1 MLDLLAFLA
10 SDKFQCRS
18 PSHYA
23 NLGLNWFRF
32 REMSDEEL
40 AGVLEQLLHA
50 SKSFPS
56 SVEDQAVDGKVEL
69 DQRLQEDSERG
80 STVTRTWS
88 GRQENEG
95 TRLKSTV
102 EESLEATHT
111 KVKSGLNG
119 PLSLQG
125 KASAGQ
131 KGGADLSSI
140 PQNEKRRIVED
151 ITGAAEQKADGRE
164 SRPEKESNDERDL
177 AALLWE
183 ELQKRSEASSGAVQR
198 SVETKM
204 KSDIWDR
211 MNFGPRTGAFRDP
224 KIVAAIVG
232 GLVANGLLIVGGWS
246 FLASR
251 NRDRP
256 SKQDEV
262 LMEASGNDSETSQ
275 GNPVKSIKILDQGAA
290 FFKSI
295 LRGSPN
301 AGGQKTS
308 MGKRKGL
315 QPGESTNILD
325 SAENKQTVGTTL
337 SSGSQDG
344 QQLSSR
350 GGISRPDIL
359 EGKGG
364 QAAVLSSPM
373 KRGGS
378 QFTDDINVLN
388 KANLE
393 PAIRGSNS
401 EPSAEMELGNDIDM
415 SPRIKSYRRNTDLE
429 DSGYRYATGR
439 LASPFVDAIIPGD
452 RSWSD
457 RSPLTALKNE
467 GKNSRTRELASNIK
481 PSVETSTATTQDN
494 FYSSQQRQGPS
505 IYYNKDQAQM
515 ARNKSYDAPMNP
527 TQVSDNRTLQ
537 SMDDQVTTISDT
549 VQYSEVKSD
558 EKFTSR
564 IGSKQDANETQKV
577 RVDFWAKTNEDV
589 LNGRAHNS
597 SRQVDTTIEGE
608 RDSNKEEAE
617 IRQDWFNHN
626 GSLWV
631 RDSDG
636 VYLQQPTE
644 MDSQISKSL
653 GQHINSRSVQIHK
666 AQKGT
671 GSDSVNN
678 IEIMDLKSTS
688 EDDAC
693 TRKDRSTNGSV
704 FDYRLLR
711 LHQGDD
717 NDRSEMPRRA
727 QRKNNVNVV
736 SFSEKQRP
744 SSPIERTSP
753 LYYGTRE
760 QGHQQNKSD

>member
-1 MLDLLAFLA
+1 
-10 SDKFQCRS
+10 
-18 PSHYA
+18 
-23 NLGLNWFRF
+23 
-32 REMSDEEL
+32 
-40 AGVLEQLLHA
+40 
-50 SKSFPS
+50 
-56 SVEDQAVDGKVEL
+56 
-69 DQRLQEDSERG
+69 
-80 STVTRTWS
+80 
-88 GRQENEG
+88 
-95 TRLKSTV
+95 
-102 EESLEATHT
+102 
-111 KVKSGLNG
+111 
-119 PLSLQG
+119 
-125 KASAGQ
+125 
-131 KGGADLSSI
+131 
-140 PQNEKRRIVED
+140 
-151 ITGAAEQKADGRE
+151 
-164 SRPEKESNDERDL
+164 
-177 AALLWE
+177 
-183 ELQKRSEASSGAVQR
+183 
-198 SVETKM
+198 
-204 KSDIWDR
+204 
-211 MNFGPRTGAFRDP
+211 
-224 KIVAAIVG
+224 VAAIVG

-251 NRDRP
+251 NIDQP
-256 SKQDEV
+256 SKRDEV

-301 AGGQKTS
+301 AGGQQTS

-364 QAAVLSSPM
+364 QETVLSSPM

-378 QFTDDINVLN
+378 QFTEDINILN
-388 KANLE
+388 RANLE

-401 EPSAEMELGNDIDM
+401 EPSVEMELDNDIEM
-415 SPRIKSYRRNTDLE
+415 FPRIKSYMRNTDLE

-457 RSPLTALKNE
+457 RSLTALKNE
-467 GKNSRTRELASNIK
+467 GKNSRTRELASTIK
-481 PSVETSTATTQDN
+481 PSVETSIATTQDN
-494 FYSSQQRQGPS
+494 LYSSQQWQGPS
-505 IYYNKDQAQM
+505 VYYNKDQAQM

-564 IGSKQDANETQKV
+564 IGSKQDAKESQKV

-608 RDSNKEEAE
+608 RDSSKEEPE

-636 VYLQQPTE
+636 VYLRQPTE
-644 MDSQISKSL
+644 MDSQISTSL
-653 GQHINSRSVQIHK
+653 GQHIQIHK
-666 AQKGT
+666 GQKGT
-671 GSDSVNN
+671 GLDSVNN
-678 IEIMDLKSTS
+678 SEIMDLKSS
-688 EDDAC
+688 GEDDAY

-717 NDRSEMPRRA
+717 NDRSEMPRRT

>member
-1 MLDLLAFLA
+1 M
-10 SDKFQCRS
+10 
-18 PSHYA
+18 
-23 NLGLNWFRF
+23 
-32 REMSDEEL
+32 
-40 AGVLEQLLHA
+40 
-50 SKSFPS
+50 
-56 SVEDQAVDGKVEL
+56 
-69 DQRLQEDSERG
+69 
-80 STVTRTWS
+80 
-88 GRQENEG
+88 
-95 TRLKSTV
+95 
-102 EESLEATHT
+102 
-111 KVKSGLNG
+111 
-119 PLSLQG
+119 
-125 KASAGQ
+125 
-131 KGGADLSSI
+131 
-140 PQNEKRRIVED
+140 
-151 ITGAAEQKADGRE
+151 
-164 SRPEKESNDERDL
+164 
-177 AALLWE
+177 
-183 ELQKRSEASSGAVQR
+183 
-198 SVETKM
+198 
-204 KSDIWDR
+204 
-211 MNFGPRTGAFRDP
+211 
-224 KIVAAIVG
+224 AAIVG
-232 GLVANGLLIVGGWS
+232 GLAANGLLIVGGWS

-251 NRDRP
+251 NIDRP

-275 GNPVKSIKILDQGAA
+275 DNRLKSIKILDQGAA

-301 AGGQKTS
+301 AGGQQTS
-308 MGKRKGL
+308 RGKRKGL

-325 SAENKQTVGTTL
+325 SAENKQTVRTTL

-401 EPSAEMELGNDIDM
+401 EPSAEMELDNDIDM
-415 SPRIKSYRRNTDLE
+415 SPWIKSYRRNTDLE

-467 GKNSRTRELASNIK
+467 GKNTRIRELASNIK
-481 PSVETSTATTQDN
+481 PSVETSIATTQDN
-494 FYSSQQRQGPS
+494 LYSSQQQQGPS

-537 SMDDQVTTISDT
+537 SMDDQATTISDT

-589 LNGRAHNS
+589 LNGRTHNS

-608 RDSNKEEAE
+608 RDSNKEEPE

-636 VYLQQPTE
+636 VYLRQPTE

-653 GQHINSRSVQIHK
+653 GQHINSWSVQIQK
-666 AQKGT
+666 GQKGT
-671 GSDSVNN
+671 GSNSVNN
-678 IEIMDLKSTS
+678 GEIMDLKTTS

-736 SFSEKQRP
+736 SVSEKQRP
-744 SSPIERTSP
+744 STPIERTSP

-760 QGHQQNKSD
+760 QGHQQNKID